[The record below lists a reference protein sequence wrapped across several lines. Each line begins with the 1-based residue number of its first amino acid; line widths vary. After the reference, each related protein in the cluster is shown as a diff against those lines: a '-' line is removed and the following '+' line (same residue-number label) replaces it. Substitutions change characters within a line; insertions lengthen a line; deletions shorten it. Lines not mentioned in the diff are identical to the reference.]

1 MCVCV
6 EGPVLVQDVR
16 EWLPRHGCRHLR
28 GWQGKE
34 NHELGRCLCV
44 CCYTQCSGAGATLSC
59 LFWLFRDRNPYFKVE
74 NMKLNLAPN
83 TLHVN
88 IAHICRFLKSLYFF
102 MASSIYEQHWISM
115 LAKKRRFWAIRS

>member
-1 MCVCV
+1 MCVCVCV

-44 CCYTQCSGAGATLSC
+44 CCYTHSVPSWSRIEL
-59 LFWLFRDRNPYFKVE
+59 P
-74 NMKLNLAPN
+74 
-83 TLHVN
+83 
-88 IAHICRFLKSLYFF
+88 FLVVQRPEAALV
-102 MASSIYEQHWISM
+102 
-115 LAKKRRFWAIRS
+115 